1 MPYALCTF
9 TLLTTR
15 SIIHVGISF
24 WTAIVRLYDVYVVSK
39 WKKQQ
44 TITRIINA
52 NPEWIKT
59 YEKKENDLFCLYTNQ
74 PAGYFCSYIRPPGR

>member
-1 MPYALCTF
+1 MQYALCTF
-9 TLLTTR
+9 TLLYRYHLTAR

-24 WTAIVRLYDVYVVSK
+24 WTVTVRLCDVCVVSK

-44 TITRIINA
+44 TIKRIIDA

-59 YEKKENDLFCLYTNQ
+59 Y
-74 PAGYFCSYIRPPGR
+74 